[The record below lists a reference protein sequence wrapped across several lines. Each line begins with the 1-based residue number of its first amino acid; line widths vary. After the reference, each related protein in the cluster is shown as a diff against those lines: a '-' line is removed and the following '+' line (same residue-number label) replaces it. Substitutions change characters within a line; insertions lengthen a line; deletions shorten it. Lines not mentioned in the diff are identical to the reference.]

1 MLCAIVIAEI
11 RPCFPDRDQL
21 TVALNTLGA
30 KLSPFSQEAAFIAG
44 EMWQQ
49 YRLAD
54 GKREREGIDLEVTA
68 DDGSDAFA
76 REHGVLL
83 AREETVL
90 TDQLR

>member
-1 MLCAIVIAEI
+1 M
-11 RPCFPDRDQL
+11 
-21 TVALNTLGA
+21 ALNTLGA
-30 KLSPFSQEAAFIAG
+30 KLSPFSQAG

-76 REHGVLL
+76 REHEALL

>member
-1 MLCAIVIAEI
+1 
-11 RPCFPDRDQL
+11 
-21 TVALNTLGA
+21 
-30 KLSPFSQEAAFIAG
+30 
-44 EMWQQ
+44 MWQQ